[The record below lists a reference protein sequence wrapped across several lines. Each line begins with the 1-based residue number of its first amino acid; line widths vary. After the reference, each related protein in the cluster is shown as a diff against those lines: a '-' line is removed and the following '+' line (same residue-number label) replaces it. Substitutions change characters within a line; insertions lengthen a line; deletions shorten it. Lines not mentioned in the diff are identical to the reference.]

1 VRILVALGGNAL
13 AREGER
19 GTWDEQAANA
29 RVIAG
34 GLAALHAAG
43 HDVVVTHGNGP
54 QVGTLAVQQHGRRDT
69 PALPLDAL
77 VAMTQGQ
84 LGYLLQQALSE
95 VAPHL
100 PTVAV
105 VTRVLVDRDDPA
117 FGNPTKPIGPYYG
130 EAEALQL
137 AERNGWHVAEDAGRG
152 WRRVV
157 PSPAPR
163 EVLEFAAVRALAGS
177 GALVMAG
184 GGGGVPV
191 ARDGGRLHGVEAVI
205 DKDRTSLVLA
215 RAAACDMLLMV
226 TGVPR
231 VALDFGTRWQRD
243 VPWLTVGQ
251 ARRHLGEGE
260 FPPGSMGPKVEAGAA
275 FAADGGRAVITS
287 GERMLAAVAGEDGTW
302 IVPDGAAAPALT
314 TVAA

>member
-43 HDVVVTHGNGP
+43 HDVIVTHGNGP
-54 QVGTLAVQQHGRRDT
+54 QVGTLAVQQHGRRDV
-69 PALPLDAL
+69 PSLPLDAL

-84 LGYLLQQALSE
+84 LGYLLQQALSD
-95 VAPHL
+95 VAPGI
-100 PTVAV
+100 PSVAV
-105 VTRVLVDRDDPA
+105 VTRVVVDPDDPA
-117 FGNPTKPIGPYYG
+117 FAHPTKPIGAYYG

-137 AERNGWHVAEDAGRG
+137 AERNGWHVASDAGRG

-157 PSPAPR
+157 PSPRPL
-163 EVLEFAAVRALAGS
+163 EVLEFEGIRALAAS

-191 ARDGGRLHGVEAVI
+191 AREGEGLRGVEAVI

-215 RAAACDMLLMV
+215 RATACEVLLMV

-243 VPWLTVGQ
+243 VPWLTAAQ

-260 FPPGSMGPKVEAGAA
+260 FPPGSMGPKVEAAAA
-275 FAADGGRAVITS
+275 FAAEGGRAIITS
-287 GERMLAAVAGEDGTW
+287 GERMEAAVAGADGTW
-302 IVPDGAAAPALT
+302 IVPDAASAPARATAAA
-314 TVAA
+314 